1 MARGSKD
8 YNQYAGNR
16 YSLRAKTYH
25 MIKRLDFISNHLN
38 SLGDLLVTTWLG
50 MILSVLT
57 LAGGASLIAKAL
69 MANGGHT
76 LVANIPAAILFLIGT
91 ILICVNVMMTNPS
104 MGLQIIVSAKFIIK
118 KINGKR
124 DKSTSV
130 DFRPFRF
137 ADGFDNKSVVETVYE
152 KQPYYLAMYRV
163 KGTVSPVTFDNQL
176 NELAKLDHQLL
187 TNLERDTVLTTVNSV
202 QSSKVERKELPAN
215 ATPAMQRKRDINY
228 LVTSNLQYNQQLDTL
243 MILSC
248 PNLDVLR
255 NRMDAME
262 NVFRRG
268 LVIGY
273 YQLVDKELKQEFNT
287 IYGEGN

>member
-262 NVFRRG
+262 TVFRRG

-287 IYGEGN
+287 IYGEGD